1 MPSALTDFFTSL
13 EQWRF
18 SKWLLGSNS
27 IFAYPSFLFL
37 HTVGMAM
44 VAGINAVIDL
54 RLLGLAAGVPIK
66 PLERLYPIMW
76 WGFGINLITGA
87 ALVVADAS
95 SKLTNWDFY
104 VKMVFVFGGVLVL
117 RFMRVRVFGYP
128 ALDKAPLPASAKRLA
143 WLSLV
148 CWTGA
153 VTAGRLLAYVGSL
166 SAVRGL
172 RSGFF
177 SPLLRLT
184 CLRTALYNSWLHPG
198 ILATVLAR
206 TRN

>member
-1 MPSALTDFFTSL
+1 MIEFLSSL
-13 EQWRF
+13 EQLQF

-27 IFAYPSFLFL
+27 LFAYPAFLFM

-44 VAGINAVIDL
+44 VAGINAAIDL
-54 RLLGLAAGVPIK
+54 RLLGVAPAVPIK

-76 WGFGINLITGA
+76 WGFGINLTTGA
-87 ALVVADAS
+87 ALVIADAS
-95 SKLTNWDFY
+95 TKLTNWDFY

-117 RFMRVRVFGYP
+117 RVMRARVFGYP
-128 ALDKAPLPASAKRLA
+128 ALDKAPLPASAKPLA

-153 VTAGRLLAYVGSL
+153 VTAGRLLAYVGPL
-166 SAVRGL
+166 SGVRGL
-172 RSGFF
+172 RSSIFP
-177 SPLLRLT
+177 PLLRLT
-184 CLRTALYNSWLHPG
+184 CLRTALYNSWLHSA